1 MRLSNPLH
9 PLFIGIVAGQDHGCI
24 KGDHPWFGKG
34 GGQWIHSGLLRR
46 EWGSVFDQVL
56 IKLEPHGL
64 IEGHGSDQ
72 VPLFAIGGDK
82 AGIIQ

>member
-1 MRLSNPLH
+1 VRLSNPLH

-24 KGDHPWFGKG
+24 KGDHPRLGKSG
-34 GGQWIHSGLLRR
+34 GELISPRLRR
-46 EWGSVFDQVL
+46 EWGSLFDQVL

-64 IEGHGSDQ
+64 IKGHGSDQ
-72 VPLFAIGGDK
+72 VPLFAIGGDT